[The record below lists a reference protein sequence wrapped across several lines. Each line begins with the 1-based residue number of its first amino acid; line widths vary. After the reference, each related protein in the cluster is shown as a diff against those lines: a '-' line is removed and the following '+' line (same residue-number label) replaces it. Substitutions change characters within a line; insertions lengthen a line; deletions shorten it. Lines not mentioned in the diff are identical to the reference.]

1 MKKVNSNINNK
12 ELIYQA
18 LLKSQ
23 KKMGALELTKIK
35 GVSKDRTYVSRVL
48 AQLIEEGR
56 VGSEKEGRFVRY
68 YVVDYVVALDEN
80 LDLRKT
86 QEDFVWR
93 TVRENNNFFKNV
105 SEQAKDILSF
115 TFTEMLNNAID
126 HSKSSIGHVKI
137 WQENGLLKFSVCD
150 FGIGIFKSVMAK
162 KKYKTEIEAIQEVL
176 KGKLTTAPS
185 AHSGEGIFWTSK
197 IADRMVFESSNLRL
211 IIDNTILDYT
221 IEELEETKIGT
232 EVYFEVAKDTE
243 KSLSALFHQYSF
255 DHDNLTLD
263 TTMIPIKLY
272 RDGEVWV
279 SRSQAKHVLN
289 GLEKFK
295 KIIFDFSGIDLIGQG
310 FADEIFRVFNI
321 EHPDI
326 ILEPINMSPTVEL
339 LVKRAQNDPTGRE

>member
-1 MKKVNSNINNK
+1 MKNANNINNK
-12 ELIYQA
+12 ELVYRT
-18 LLKSQ
+18 LLESQ
-23 KKMGALELTKIK
+23 KKMSALELTKIK
-35 GVSKDRTYVSRVL
+35 GASKDRTYISRIL
-48 AQLIEEGR
+48 AQLIKEGR
-56 VGSEKEGRFVRY
+56 VASEKDGRFVRY
-68 YVVDYVVALDEN
+68 YVADYIIAIDEN

-93 TVRENNNFFKNV
+93 AVRKNDDFFKNV

-126 HSKSSIGHVKI
+126 HSKSSIGHVRI
-137 WQENGLLKFSVCD
+137 WQENELLKFSVRD
-150 FGIGIFKSVMAK
+150 FGIGIFKSIMAK
-162 KKYKTEIEAIQEVL
+162 KKYKTEIEAMQEVL

-197 IADRMVFESSNLRL
+197 IADCIIFESSNLRL
-211 IIDNTILDYT
+211 TIDNRISDYT
-221 IEELEETKIGT
+221 IEELEEIKIGT

-272 RDGEVWV
+272 REGEAWV

-295 KIIFDFSGIDLIGQG
+295 KIVFDFNGIDLIGQG

-339 LVKRAQNDPTGRE
+339 LVKRAQNDSTGRE